1 MSTAKR
7 IMIVDDHVVIRRAV
21 CSLFA
26 NQGFEV
32 CTAENGSDAIKKAQ
46 ELHPDLIVLDLA
58 MPVMN
63 GLEAA
68 RALKLLMPQVPL
80 VMFTSTVGKTMEQEA
95 RTAGISAV
103 VSKDEP
109 AQQLFDQ
116 VEALLP

>member
-68 RALKLLMPQVPL
+68 RALKLLMPRVPL